1 MTLSPSLPLSPSLSP
16 PSSARPALAR
26 PVFMPSVVA
35 AAVHFLRGRLVSPLS
50 SSSSSPH
57 ALSMYDVLQMGCQL
71 QHCLKMAPRLCN
83 VIFCIEID
91 NYAENE

>member
-35 AAVHFLRGRLVSPLS
+35 AAAPFISSEVVWSLLFPLLPS
-50 SSSSSPH
+50 RPFYVRRPTDGLSTS
-57 ALSMYDVLQMGCQL
+57 ALSENGPTTLQCDIL
-71 QHCLKMAPRLCN
+71 
-83 VIFCIEID
+83 
-91 NYAENE
+91 Y